1 MNYVL
6 IIDEYLSS
14 KKYIWRDGI
23 CIGHVFSEVKEKQDI
38 DWPKYR
44 KDKTLKMSVRDR
56 LTVKYNA
63 ISYPNESCGQYDN
76 IEGAI
81 VAIEN
86 KREDMWNKGTQHFD
100 PNNIITI
107 NTTSAVSDNNV

>member
-6 IIDEYLSS
+6 IRDEYLSS
-14 KKYIWRDGI
+14 KKYIWRDGT

-38 DWPKYR
+38 DWSKYR
-44 KDKTLKMSVRDR
+44 KDKTLKMSVGDR
-56 LTVKYNA
+56 LLVKYNA
-63 ISYPNESCGQYDN
+63 ISYPNESCGQHDN

-86 KREDMWNKGTQHFD
+86 KREDMWNKGTQNFD
-100 PNNIITI
+100 PNDIITI
-107 NTTSAVSDNNV
+107 NTTSDINV